1 MEEGEDVTARAL
13 KGSEKHGVFKST
25 GVLMKHAVGV
35 GHVREIY
42 KG

>member
-1 MEEGEDVTARAL
+1 MEEGEDVTGHAL

-25 GVLMKHAVGV
+25 GVLMKHTAGV
-35 GHVREIY
+35 GHVRDVY